1 VSDHPGGRVLLR
13 PSWVLLPDGSVAADT
28 AVLVVGSRIEA
39 VLPAA
44 ATDGI
49 DAERVDLPGHLL
61 VPGLVNLHTHVGA
74 GPIGR
79 AVSEDFPLPAGMPF
93 YVPLSRLWQHAYD
106 ESVVERYRSIVEWD
120 LLGMLRTGTTT
131 VLNHASTDT
140 EGYLELALRAGVRTF
155 AGPTVPM
162 DVAHRLGRL
171 EAGTTRRDDS
181 TTSDVQAAQLAGFR
195 DLAERWEGRADRIT
209 LVLGPAAVH
218 AVDLGVLEAVAQ
230 LSAELGSRVTTH
242 LCQAPG
248 ELAETDR
255 RYGLTPLR
263 VLEKVGLANER
274 LVAAHGTYL
283 PEQDLELAASAGI
296 TVVHCASRKAKEA
309 VVSPSVAFREAG
321 VRVGLGTDGF
331 SCDMVEELKFA
342 AVLGKVGT
350 ARTDSPTAA
359 DVLHAA
365 TATNADALGRDDL
378 GRIRPGAL
386 ADLVAVDLRGPAVAP
401 VLDPVQSLVYYGNG
415 RDVSFS
421 MVHGETVVRDGR
433 VLTLDEDRV
442 GTAAADA
449 LGSIWAEAIERGLLD
464 DVLRAPS
471 GLALPVEPRA

>member
-1 VSDHPGGRVLLR
+1 MSEPGAGRRLLL
-13 PSWVLLPDGSVAADT
+13 PSWVLLPDGSVAT
-28 AVLVVGSRIEA
+28 HSAVLVTGPRIEA

-44 ATDGI
+44 SATGI

-61 VPGLVNLHTHVGA
+61 IPGLVNLHTHVGA

-79 AVSEDFPLPAGMPF
+79 ALSEDFRLPAGMPF

-106 ESVVERYRSIVEWD
+106 ASVVERYRSIVEWD

-140 EGYLELALRAGVRTF
+140 EGYLDLAVRSGVRTF

-171 EAGTTRRDDS
+171 EDGATRRDDT
-181 TTSDVQAAQLAGFR
+181 TTSEGQATQLAGFR
-195 DLAERWEGRADRIT
+195 ELAQRWEGRADRVT

-218 AVDLGVLEAVAQ
+218 AVDLSVLEAVAQ
-230 LSAELGSRVTTH
+230 ISAELGSRVTTH
-242 LCQAPG
+242 LCQSPG

-263 VLEKVGLANER
+263 VLDKVGLANDR
-274 LVAAHGTYL
+274 LVAAHATYL
-283 PEQDLELAASAGI
+283 PEADLELARDSGI

-309 VVSPSVAFREAG
+309 VVSPSVRFREAG
-321 VRVGLGTDGF
+321 IQVGLGTDGF
-331 SCDMVEELKFA
+331 SCDMVEEMKFA
-342 AVLGKVGT
+342 AVLGKIGT
-350 ARTDSPTAA
+350 GRTDAPSAA
-359 DVLHAA
+359 DVVHAA
-365 TATNADALGRDDL
+365 TATNADALGRSDL
-378 GRIRPGAL
+378 GRIRAGAL

-415 RDVSFS
+415 RDVGYS
-421 MVHGETVVRDGR
+421 MVHGEPVVRDGR
-433 VLTLDEDRV
+433 VLTLDEDRAA
-442 GTAAADA
+442 TAAADA
-449 LGSIWAEAIERGLLD
+449 LGSIWAEAVERGLLD
-464 DVLRAPS
+464 DVLQAPG
-471 GLALPVEPRA
+471 GLTLPGHPRA